1 MTVTNKSV
9 FSAEFQLSAYGR
21 MSDLIEQTGN
31 EDTLGVIL
39 DARLHY
45 IKEYKYADIEAN
57 FKGRV
62 YEPISYKSRFYEDMS
77 PPLFDFTEMN
87 IAVIMTYGTIRIGVL
102 ESYLKNW
109 SNENFNVGAAG
120 YVTQFGSIPIKEFGD
135 SINAFFYYNTGGTGT
150 KFTVGAEW
158 FWFRHGI
165 MDSNEYTPGGSNENN
180 NHSYKPGYYTDFSIQ
195 TFAGR
200 VPYYAMSGFLFFEVV
215 NAWKFDILTHV
226 GVHDNNIYSNS
237 DDVFMLKYRA
247 FLRITFNV
255 TDDFKIIFSD
265 TFTYDPVFK
274 NNVQYY
280 ELENRYQ
287 LGVISYAAANG
298 GHYTVD
304 NDMYLG
310 VVYKFGT
317 KAKPPRAYTF

>member
-1 MTVTNKSV
+1 MSSNKATILSGPRDLPIGYG
-9 FSAEFQLSAYGR
+9 SQLIPRY
-21 MSDLIEQTGN
+21 DTGLMY
-31 EDTLGVIL
+31 ELSILGIFLGVGVVNGEPGL
-39 DARLHY
+39 DP
-45 IKEYKYADIEAN
+45 N
-57 FKGRV
+57 SSKGLMAKV
-62 YEPISYKSRFYEDMS
+62 S
-77 PPLFDFTEMN
+77 
-87 IAVIMTYGTIRIGVL
+87 
-102 ESYLKNW
+102 W